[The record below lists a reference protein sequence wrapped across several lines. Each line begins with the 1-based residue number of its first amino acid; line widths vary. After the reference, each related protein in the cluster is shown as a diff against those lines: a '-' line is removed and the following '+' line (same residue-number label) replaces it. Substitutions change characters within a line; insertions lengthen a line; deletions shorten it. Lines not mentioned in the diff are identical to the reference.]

1 MGTHELRPMGIGD
14 ILDTTFRLYR
24 QRFLTFLLIAL
35 IVYVPYA
42 ILLALFQ
49 PFQMAQ
55 TPVNQQQVPFQ
66 QRQTE
71 QVLQGQ
77 VQQPPIMAA
86 NPVGAVLGIIGFF
99 VFAVVLL
106 PLCSAAMVHNISGSY
121 LGESLTAGQSYAR
134 AAPSLLGLVGT
145 QFLVTLAIIGGC
157 FLCIVPGIIFSL
169 WFLVVMPV
177 VILESK
183 AGPTA
188 MKRSRELM
196 RGNVNKGFILAFAV
210 GVLSFI
216 VAWSLGK
223 LTVLVP
229 LPHPAIGV
237 FFSIVLQSLILPIQT
252 APWILLYYDL
262 RIRKEAFD
270 LERLADALGQVAA
283 T

>member
-14 ILDTTFRLYR
+14 ILDTAFRLYR
-24 QRFLTFLLIAL
+24 ERFLTFLLIAL

-55 TPVNQQQVPFQ
+55 TPVNQQHVPFQ
-66 QRQTE
+66 QTQTQ

-86 NPVGAVLGIIGFF
+86 NPVGAVLGMIGVF

-106 PLCSAAMVHNISGSY
+106 PLCSAALIHNISASY
-121 LGESLTAGQSYAR
+121 LGENLTAGQSYAR
-134 AAPSLLGLVGT
+134 AAPRLLGLVGT
-145 QFLVTLAIIGGC
+145 QLLATIAIFIG
-157 FLCIVPGIIFSL
+157 FALCIVPGIILSL
-169 WFLVVMPV
+169 WFLVLSPV

-183 AGPTA
+183 SGPTA
-188 MKRSRELM
+188 MRRSRELM
-196 RGNVNKGFILAFAV
+196 RGNINKGFTLAFV
-210 GVLSFI
+210 LGVLGFI

-223 LTVLVP
+223 LTGFVP
-229 LPHPAIGV
+229 LPHPAIGE

-252 APWILLYYDL
+252 APLILLYYDL

-270 LERLADALGQVAA
+270 LEKLAEALGQVAA